1 MPTDVYKEL
10 EDVFPQIVK
19 LMPERFDSHDFI
31 LELAHKYQ
39 KLYIQALYEQRDKKK
54 PFETV
59 HKAIGKRLKKRV
71 DLVKHVRDRSSKN
84 IFGLDNEVAFW
95 HKVK

>member
-1 MPTDVYKEL
+1 MTTDAYEAL
-10 EDVFPQIVK
+10 EEKYDEIVN
-19 LMPERFDSHDFI
+19 LMPEKFDSHDFI

-39 KLYIQALYEQRDKKK
+39 KLYIQALYEQRNKKK

-71 DLVKHVRDRSSKN
+71 DLVKHLRARSSRN
-84 IFGLDNEVAFW
+84 IFGFDNDVAFW
-95 HKVK
+95 QKVK

>member
-1 MPTDVYKEL
+1 MATDAYKEL
-10 EDVFPQIVK
+10 EDVFPKIVK
-19 LMPERFDSHDFI
+19 SMPERFDSHDFI

-71 DLVKHVRDRSSKN
+71 DLVKHVRDCSSKN
-84 IFGLDNEVAFW
+84 IFGFDNEVAFW

>member
-1 MPTDVYKEL
+1 MTTGAYEALEEVYPK
-10 EDVFPQIVK
+10 IVRMMDDK
-19 LMPERFDSHDFI
+19 FDSHEFI
-31 LELAHKYQ
+31 LVLAHKYQ

-59 HKAIGKRLKKRV
+59 HKAIGKRLKKRI

-84 IFGLDNEVAFW
+84 IFGFDNKVAFW

>member
-1 MPTDVYKEL
+1 MNTDVYKAL
-10 EDVFPQIVK
+10 EDVFPKIVK
-19 LMPERFDSHDFI
+19 LMPEKFDSHEFI

-39 KLYIQALYEQRDKKK
+39 KLYIQALFEQKDKKK

-84 IFGLDNEVAFW
+84 IFGFANEVAFW

>member
-1 MPTDVYKEL
+1 MTTDAYKAL
-10 EDVFPQIVK
+10 EDVFPTIVK
-19 LMPERFDSHDFI
+19 LMPERFDSHEFI

-39 KLYIQALYEQRDKKK
+39 KLYIQALYEQKDKKK

-71 DLVKHVRDRSSKN
+71 DLVKHVHDRSSRN
-84 IFGLDNEVAFW
+84 IFGLD
-95 HKVK
+95 K

>member
-1 MPTDVYKEL
+1 MTTDAYRAL
-10 EDVFPQIVK
+10 EDVFPKIVR

-39 KLYIQALYEQRDKKK
+39 KLHIQALYEQKDKKK

-71 DLVKHVRDRSSKN
+71 DLVQHVRDRSSRN
-84 IFGLDNEVAFW
+84 IFGLDSEVAFW

>member
-1 MPTDVYKEL
+1 MTTDAYKAL
-10 EDVFPQIVK
+10 EDVFPKIVR
-19 LMPERFDSHDFI
+19 LMQERFDSHDFI

-39 KLYIQALYEQRDKKK
+39 KLYIQALYEQKDKKK

-71 DLVKHVRDRSSKN
+71 DLVQHVRDRSSRN

>member
-1 MPTDVYKEL
+1 MTTDAYKAL
-10 EDVFPQIVK
+10 EDVFPKIVR
-19 LMPERFDSHDFI
+19 LMQERFDSHDFI

-39 KLYIQALYEQRDKKK
+39 KQYIQALYEQKDKKK

-71 DLVKHVRDRSSKN
+71 DLVQHVRDRSSRN